1 MSVYVI
7 AQLKFIDRSAYN
19 RYQGRFMSVLKQYDG
34 CLLAADEQ
42 AMVLEGECSQDKVV
56 VLSFSN
62 EEMFRA
68 WSNSREYQEI
78 LADRN
83 AGANAV
89 VLLAHGVS

>member
-7 AQLKFIDRSAYN
+7 AQLQFIDRSAYN
-19 RYQGRFMSVLKQYDG
+19 RYQVRLMSVLRQFAG
-34 CLLAADEQ
+34 RLLAADEHPI
-42 AMVLEGECSQDKVV
+42 VLEGEWRQDKVV
-56 VLSFSN
+56 VLSSSN

-78 LADRN
+78 LADRK